1 MNKPVSLGLPILNIS
16 KTVTYDF
23 WYEYLKSMYQV
34 YAKLYFMNTNNFIVY
49 IKIFVQPLQMMWK
62 KDLTKNIWLRPKKYS
77 YIIDDDSGDGKS

>member
-49 IKIFVQPLQMMWK
+49 IKIFV
-62 KDLTKNIWLRPKKYS
+62 
-77 YIIDDDSGDGKS
+77 

>member
-16 KTVTYDF
+16 KTGTYDF

-49 IKIFVQPLQMMWK
+49 IKIFV
-62 KDLTKNIWLRPKKYS
+62 
-77 YIIDDDSGDGKS
+77 

>member
-62 KDLTKNIWLRPKKYS
+62 KDSTKNIWLRPKKYS